1 MRDLIVS
8 ALFGGMNELL
18 EESNSTL
25 SNSNCHHTKS
35 LASNW
40 GKSKR
45 HSALGTFGVILCS
58 PFQDFF

>member
-25 SNSNCHHTKS
+25 SSSNHDHTKS
-35 LASNW
+35 LAPN
-40 GKSKR
+40 
-45 HSALGTFGVILCS
+45 FGENQNVSLH
-58 PFQDFF
+58 